1 MNEEASRRITKFPA
15 VLAESKAR
23 GKNVNVQTSMC
34 PAPYSSDSESW
45 GGKRRRAVEGTLKR
59 PSFETTPIT
68 VLMPAVLKLC
78 ALSLE
83 DNEGHLR
90 FEGYGVSLSS
100 KYLRVGILDC
110 QLSSQ

>member
-23 GKNVNVQTSMC
+23 GKNVDVQTSMC
-34 PAPYSSDSESW
+34 PAPYSSDSESQ
-45 GGKRRRAVEGTLKR
+45 GGKRRAVEGTLKR

-68 VLMPAVLKLC
+68 VLMPVVLKLC

-83 DNEGHLR
+83 DNEGYLR
-90 FEGYGVSLSS
+90 FEGYEVSLSS
-100 KYLRVGILDC
+100 KYLRVGILDY